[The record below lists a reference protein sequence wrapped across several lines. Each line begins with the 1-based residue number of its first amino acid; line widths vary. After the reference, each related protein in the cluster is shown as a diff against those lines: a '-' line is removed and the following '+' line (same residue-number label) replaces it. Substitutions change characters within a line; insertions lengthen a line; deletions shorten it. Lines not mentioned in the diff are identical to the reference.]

1 MDSRIKLRIVFWQK
15 NDINNAEEQIR
26 NEMEDVL
33 WNVWL
38 K

>member
-26 NEMEDVL
+26 KEMKDIL
-33 WNVWL
+33 WNVW
-38 K
+38 

>member
-26 NEMEDVL
+26 KEMKDIL

>member
-1 MDSRIKLRIVFWQK
+1 MDSRIKLRMVFWQK